1 MVSTL
6 FMFRPLSKIT
16 NTKKQLSSDPDVMAT
31 VDGVWHKKFRPLVDR
46 TNFGRGGK
54 TAGLDPEFSA
64 PAAVAP
70 AAASNVVDLTDTTPL
85 VDRTNFGHGGKTAG
99 LDPEFLAAAAVVP
112 AADSN
117 VVDLVSSPGFVNLT
131 SQQGPRKPEVPFRQE
146 TPPQRR
152 RQKRSW
158 SDNFF

>member
-46 TNFGRGGK
+46 TNF
-54 TAGLDPEFSA
+54 D
-64 PAAVAP
+64 
-70 AAASNVVDLTDTTPL
+70 
-85 VDRTNFGHGGKTAG
+85 HGGKTAG
-99 LDPEFLAAAAVVP
+99 LDPEFLAAAAVAP
-112 AADSN
+112 AAASN
-117 VVDLVSSPGFVNLT
+117 VVDLVSPPGFVNLT